1 MERMESSLHKL
12 KVSIDSGRLKDLADA
27 HRRLGRLQQRYW
39 RAAGAFEIKITAM
52 QNPVGKRRLTMEWK
66 RSRRWSHWT
75 SLSEGCYIL
84 RTNLTDTDPVV
95 LWKRYIQ
102 LTEAE
107 WAFRITKDELSIR
120 PIWHQKAHR
129 VEAHIFV
136 CFLAYVMWKTLGQWM
151 KRSGLGSAP
160 RTLLQEC
167 AKIKSG
173 DVVLPARTADGRIS
187 KQIRLRCVVSPD
199 QAQKVLLNRLG
210 LTLPQRLRRLEK
222 ITKCSEDF

>member
-1 MERMESSLHKL
+1 MMLPVPIL
-12 KVSIDSGRLKDLADA
+12 KVSV
-27 HRRLGRLQQRYW
+27 
-39 RAAGAFEIKITAM
+39 RATRWPGGAITPI
-52 QNPVGKRRLTMEWK
+52 QNPVGKKRLSMDWK
-66 RSRRWSHWT
+66 QNQKWSQWAA
-75 SLSEGCYIL
+75 LSEGCYIL
-84 RTNLTDTDPVV
+84 RTNLTDTDPAI

-129 VEAHIFV
+129 VEAHILV

-151 KRSGLGSAP
+151 KRSGLGDAP
-160 RTLLQEC
+160 RTLLREF

-173 DVVLPARTADGRIS
+173 DVVLPARTADGRID
-187 KQIRLRCVVSPD
+187 KRIRLRCVVSPD
-199 QAQKVLLNRLG
+199 EAQKVLLNRLG

-222 ITKCSEDF
+222 MVKCSEDF